1 MTSPFSWKI
10 TYLDPFCSKRKQPQD
25 GGGGSVAAGA
35 AAVREPRRARCPRPG
50 LRRRL
55 FGCVSR
61 RPCRAEIPPPAAR
74 GWQYCSRYLL
84 WEICACAGGV
94 SMRRCASSAPWP
106 PSRGG
111 MEPGALP
118 LSIRLRE
125 ALSGGECE
133 HRSLEEDPEQKDG
146 RSLLQ
151 QGADPNLVLPEGIA
165 GIHLAAGMEQE
176 SGIRCL
182 ALILRYGGDPNI
194 RSVDGLT
201 PLHVA
206 AAWGCYTCLKL
217 LLMEG
222 GGPPPERPARL
233 RPLASSFS
241 QDGNTAIDL
250 ALEEGNEMCLQI
262 LQGFPEEAG
271 EGEHRWMSYRREE
284 SFLSTVTED
293 TLNPGGSSRLY
304 DACPILSGGSLR
316 PPPDESL
323 QHAKPTT
330 FLSRPS
336 KSQDKTC
343 SFEDRIA
350 FSFLT
355 ECSLASSTLSNQG
368 DLCAQPAA
376 SSCLG
381 GVLGQLAPSPLAT
394 RGFHIGGPEPSEP
407 DLGAIQIHQVQSTTA
422 KGSPLPPAA
431 DGAFPPS
438 TLINRKLRASLEV
451 QNSNRSREIPG
462 PSPTHA
468 VVSESEADPVASRQ
482 DPNATFNLSQYGS
495 FLDPD
500 LVVRATGH
508 EGLDVTSPDHAYLF
522 TRENA
527 AAVSDLE
534 KTVVVN
540 AELLPSAGGNLG
552 GGSERDESFSESSSS
567 GQYASCDSECYAS
580 GTEALLCSETQT
592 QEGREA
598 AFSCST
604 CSSHNT
610 GSSSLMSEFSLG
622 PASRGPVSSSGETVE
637 AFNERNSP
645 AGSDCLRHLCDRIA
659 CSCRTPFFAEV
670 GKPRHKLSAI
680 EGNAE
685 AKDFWSRERAPFRN
699 FLSHRWKRTARQ
711 AKGSGS
717 PEAQE
722 RLSTEDRR
730 GFHCT
735 STKDVEEHLWA
746 AETVLIQKASEETS
760 SPENESP
767 VPPGMNWDAAETMP
781 IPHQT
786 PPSTREEEPAGL
798 EAKLRSMMLATKV
811 CHSPLLQPHQSPRHV
826 TPRTKSRMMA
836 TATHS
841 ASSSSSLFDETLE
854 MPQRPRRWRNP
865 GGLVPASGE
874 RQDRPAGPRNSS
886 LPGAA
891 GSENGE
897 LDDTVLIG
905 AGLGSCSG
913 SLPSGCPLISL
924 DTPGS
929 SGRDVCGGYDRPDTK
944 CGSDRATDSEEELP
958 LKGDKP
964 PPGNGEET
972 CAARESLDAVLSRG
986 QPERL
991 SAKPGRTKRQAN
1003 RSRVSFSRLPARGPP
1018 VPRASTCPSGR
1029 MSPVVQDV
1037 QLSPGGRPVNLSAA
1051 EPVEYLY
1058 EDEGHTLV
1066 ERHIPCTDDSVAN
1079 TTSSEDTVIY
1089 DWRAYTGQAVRPPDA
1104 GGCSPPAPSDLSHLS
1119 DEALV
1124 RQLRDFGVNPGP
1136 VTGLTRKIYLQLL
1149 EKLMSDPKTK
1159 ARKGSAGYSP
1169 ELSTAL
1175 DTYQIP
1181 DGQEDEMALSRQ
1193 FDQPDKSRKWREG
1206 LLKSS
1211 FNYLLLDPRV
1221 TQNLPPS
1228 AASTSAEPSGFRT
1241 FISAIFY
1248 VGKGKRSRPYCH
1260 LYELPLT
1267 HYQQSWKRQ
1276 VHDRVRH
1283 ILDIWASGQ
1292 GVISMHCF
1300 QNVIPVEAYTRE
1312 ACMVDAIGKGMLT
1325 NQKRGNYY
1333 GIMAG
1338 WPMKRRRCLGIHL
1351 LHRAM
1356 QIFLAEGERQLRP
1369 ADIRTGQ

>member
-1 MTSPFSWKI
+1 
-10 TYLDPFCSKRKQPQD
+10 
-25 GGGGSVAAGA
+25 
-35 AAVREPRRARCPRPG
+35 
-50 LRRRL
+50 
-55 FGCVSR
+55 
-61 RPCRAEIPPPAAR
+61 
-74 GWQYCSRYLL
+74 
-84 WEICACAGGV
+84 
-94 SMRRCASSAPWP
+94 
-106 PSRGG
+106 
-111 MEPGALP
+111 MEPGSLP
-118 LSIRLRE
+118 LSVRLRE

-133 HRSLEEDPEQKDG
+133 MVEA
-146 RSLLQ
+146 LLQ

-222 GGPPPERPARL
+222 GDPHL
-233 RPLASSFS
+233 KD

-250 ALEEGNEMCLQI
+250 ALEEGNEMCLRI
-262 LQGFPEEAG
+262 LQGFLDEAAEEQR
-271 EGEHRWMSYRREE
+271 HWMSYRREE

-293 TLNPGGSSRLY
+293 TLNPGRSLRLY
-304 DACPILSGGSLR
+304 DACPIASGGNLR

-323 QHAKPTT
+323 QHAKPPT
-330 FLSRPS
+330 FLSRPP

-350 FSFLT
+350 SSFLT
-355 ECSLASSTLSNQG
+355 ECSLASSTLSDQG

-376 SSCLG
+376 SAGLG
-381 GVLGQLAPSPLAT
+381 GVLGQPAPSPLAT
-394 RGFHIGGPEPSEP
+394 RGFHIGGPEPLKP
-407 DLGAIQIHQVQSTTA
+407 DLGTTQTRCVQSTTA
-422 KGSPLPPAA
+422 KGSPLPP
-431 DGAFPPS
+431 DSAFPPS
-438 TLINRKLRASLEV
+438 TLIDSKLRASLEI
-451 QNSNRSREIPG
+451 QNANRSWEIPG

-468 VVSESEADPVASRQ
+468 VVSECEADPIASMK
-482 DPNATFNLSQYGS
+482 DPNTTFNLSHYGS

-540 AELLPSAGGNLG
+540 AELLPSACGNLG
-552 GGSERDESFSESSSS
+552 GGAERAESFSQSSSS

-580 GTEALLCSETQT
+580 TTEALRCSEAQN
-592 QEGREA
+592 QEGRKA
-598 AFSCST
+598 SSSCST
-604 CSSHNT
+604 CISHNT
-610 GSSSLMSEFSLG
+610 GSNSLTSELSLG
-622 PASRGPVSSSGETVE
+622 PSSRGPVSSSGEPVE
-637 AFNERNSP
+637 AFSERNSP
-645 AGSDCLRHLCDRIA
+645 ARSDRLRHLCDRIGCKGA
-659 CSCRTPFFAEV
+659 SSNTCAARQPLDLCSFGKDERPKNGGQSGFSQTSQVLAKCPLQKWGNQGTKSPPFREMQ
-670 GKPRHKLSAI
+670 KPRISGAENEHLSEISSPIVGRVGTWKLQ
-680 EGNAE
+680 G
-685 AKDFWSRERAPFRN
+685 K
-699 FLSHRWKRTARQ
+699 L
-711 AKGSGS
+711 KGSGS

-722 RLSTEDRR
+722 RLSTEERR
-730 GFHCT
+730 GFHST
-735 STKDVEEHLWA
+735 STKDVEGHLWTP
-746 AETVLIQKASEETS
+746 ETVLIQKASEETS
-760 SPENESP
+760 SLENESP
-767 VPPGMNWDAAETMP
+767 VPSGMVWDAAETMAV
-781 IPHQT
+781 PHQT
-786 PPSTREEEPAGL
+786 PPSIKEEPAGL
-798 EAKLRSMMLATKV
+798 QAKLRSMMLATRV

-836 TATHS
+836 SATHN

-854 MPQRPRRWRNP
+854 VPQRPRRTRNP
-865 GGLVPASGE
+865 GGQVPASGD
-874 RQDRPAGPRNSS
+874 RQDRSAGPRNSG

-891 GSENGE
+891 GGKKGE
-897 LDDTVLIG
+897 LDDTLLIG
-905 AGLGSCSG
+905 AGLSSCDPGSCSG
-913 SLPSGCPLISL
+913 SLPSGCPLISP

-929 SGRDVCGGYDRPDTK
+929 SGRDVCRGCDRSDTK
-944 CGSDRATDSEEELP
+944 RGSDRATDSEEELL
-958 LKGDKP
+958 LKEEKL
-964 PPGNGEET
+964 PPGNG
-972 CAARESLDAVLSRG
+972 AQESLDAVLPRG
-986 QPERL
+986 EPERL
-991 SAKPGRTKRQAN
+991 SARHGRTKRQAN

-1018 VPRASTCPSGR
+1018 PPPTSTCPSGR
-1029 MSPVVQDV
+1029 MSPIAQDV
-1037 QLSPGGRPVNLSAA
+1037 QLSPGGRPVNLSAT

-1058 EDEGHTLV
+1058 EDEGHALV

-1089 DWRAYTGQAVRPPDA
+1089 DWRAYTGQAARPADVSRS
-1104 GGCSPPAPSDLSHLS
+1104 SPPAASELSHLS

-1124 RQLRDFGVNPGP
+1124 RQLRDFGVNPGT
-1136 VTGLTRKIYLQLL
+1136 VTGLTRKIYLELL

-1169 ELSTAL
+1169 ELSSAL

-1221 TQNLPPS
+1221 TQNLPFRS
-1228 AASTSAEPSGFRT
+1228 QYISRAECFRT

-1260 LYELPLT
+1260 LYEALT
-1267 HYQQSWKRQ
+1267 HYQQSRRKQGRQ
-1276 VHDRVRH
+1276 ACSKVQH
-1283 ILDIWASGQ
+1283 ILEIWASGQ

-1312 ACMVDAIGKGMLT
+1312 ACMVDAIGLKMLT
-1325 NQKRGNYY
+1325 NQKKGNYY
-1333 GIMAG
+1333 GIVAG
-1338 WPMKRRRCLGIHL
+1338 WPMRRRRCLGTHL